1 MSLPDP
7 VRVTLPGIT
16 LSVYD
21 AGSGPAVLLL
31 HGFPDRATLWR
42 SQIEFLTAAGY
53 RVIAPD
59 LRGFGDSDRPD
70 DVEAYR
76 LRHSVAD
83 MEALLAQRGVE
94 QAVVVGHDY
103 GAALGWAL
111 AMRSEAVVGY
121 VALSVGHP
129 NAFRAAG
136 LSQRALSW
144 YMLWF
149 LQPGAAEAVLP
160 ADDWAFLR
168 RWAHPGSEDDDL
180 VRTQI
185 RDLSRPGALTAGLSW
200 YRANVDPRTFVDEHP
215 VELPPV
221 TCPVLGLIG
230 EDDVALSEAQMAGS
244 AAHVAGPFECVTLP
258 GAGHWLPARH
268 ADVVNRHLAAF
279 LDRVGR
285 EGWKGST
292 AAPVR

>member
-1 MSLPDP
+1 MTVLPEP
-7 VRVTLPGIT
+7 VRVALPGIT
-16 LSVYD
+16 LSVLD
-21 AGSGPAVLLL
+21 VGSGPAVLLL

-53 RVIAPD
+53 RVVAPD

-76 LRHSVAD
+76 LRRSVGD
-83 MEALLAQRGVE
+83 MVALLRERGVE
-94 QAVVVGHDY
+94 RVVVVGHDY
-103 GAALGWAL
+103 GSAVGWAL
-111 AMRSEAVVGY
+111 AMSSDAVTGY

-136 LSQRALSW
+136 LEQRALSW

-149 LQPGAAEAVLP
+149 LHPGAAETVLP

-168 RWAHPGSEDDDL
+168 RWAHPGTEDDEL

-200 YRANVDPRTFVDEHP
+200 YRANVDPRTFTDEHP
-215 VELPPV
+215 LELPPV

-230 EDDVALSEAQMAGS
+230 EADIALGEAQMAGS
-244 AAHVAGPFECVTLP
+244 AAWVSGPFECVTVP
-258 GAGHWLPARH
+258 DAGHWLPARH
-268 ADVVNRHLAAF
+268 ADVVNHHLGAF
-279 LDRVGR
+279 LERLA
-285 EGWKGST
+285 T
-292 AAPVR
+292 P

>member
-1 MSLPDP
+1 MLPGP

-16 LSVYD
+16 LSVLD

-42 SQIEFLTAAGY
+42 SQIEFLVDAGY

-83 MEALLAQRGVE
+83 MAALLAERGIGRV
-94 QAVVVGHDY
+94 VVVGHDY
-103 GAALGWAL
+103 GSAVGWAL
-111 AMRSEAVVGY
+111 TMRSDAVAGY

-136 LSQRALSW
+136 LEQRALSW

-149 LQPGAAEAVLP
+149 LHPGVAESVLP
-160 ADDWAFLR
+160 ADDWAFFR
-168 RWAHPGSEDDDL
+168 RWAHPGTERDDL
-180 VRTQI
+180 AGTQV

-200 YRANVDPRTFVDEHP
+200 YRANVDPATFAEERPLD
-215 VELPPV
+215 LPPV

-230 EDDVALSEAQMAGS
+230 GDDIALGEAQMAGS
-244 AAHVAGPFECVTLP
+244 AAFVTGGFECVTVP
-258 GAGHWLPARH
+258 GAGHWLPARN
-268 ADVVNRHLAAF
+268 AETVNEHLGRF
-279 LDRVGR
+279 LGRVLPR
-285 EGWKGST
+285 
-292 AAPVR
+292 

>member
-1 MSLPDP
+1 MTLPDP
-7 VRVTLPGIT
+7 VRVALPGVT
-16 LSVYD
+16 LSVLD

-42 SQIEFLTAAGY
+42 SQIERLTAAGY

-76 LRHSVAD
+76 LRHAVAD
-83 MEALLAQRGVE
+83 MVALLRVLEIE
-94 QAVVVGHDY
+94 QVVVVGHDY
-103 GAALGWAL
+103 GAAVGWAL
-111 AMRSEAVVGY
+111 AMRSELVRGY

-136 LSQRALSW
+136 LEQRALSW

-149 LQPGAAEAVLP
+149 LHPGVAEAALP

-168 RWAHPGSEDDDL
+168 RWAHPGVDDEL
-180 VRTQI
+180 VATQI

-200 YRANVDPRTFVDEHP
+200 YRANVDPRTFVEEHP
-215 VELPPV
+215 LDLPPV

-230 EDDVALSEAQMAGS
+230 GDDIALGEAQMAGS
-244 AAHVAGPFECVTLP
+244 AAFVSGPFDCVTIP

-268 ADVVNRHLAAF
+268 ADAVDEHLLAF
-279 LDRVGR
+279 LDRVG
-285 EGWKGST
+285 
-292 AAPVR
+292 

>member
-1 MSLPDP
+1 MTLPDP
-7 VRVTLPGIT
+7 VRIALPDVT

-21 AGSGPAVLLL
+21 VGSGPAVLLL

-42 SQIEFLTAAGY
+42 AQIERLVDAGY
-53 RVIAPD
+53 RVLAPD

-70 DVEAYR
+70 DVAAYR
-76 LRHSVAD
+76 IRHSVAD
-83 MEALLAQRGVE
+83 VVALLRERGVDE
-94 QAVVVGHDY
+94 VVVVGHDY
-103 GAALGWAL
+103 GAAVGWAL
-111 AMRSEAVVGY
+111 AMSSDVVRGY

-136 LSQRALSW
+136 LPQRALSW

-149 LQPGAAEAVLP
+149 LHPGVAETVLP

-168 RWAHPGSEDDDL
+168 RWAHPGTEDDDL

-185 RDLSRPGALTAGLSW
+185 DDLSRPGALSAGLSW
-200 YRANVDPRTFVDEHP
+200 YRANVDPRTFADEHP
-215 VELPPV
+215 LDLPPI

-230 EDDVALSEAQMAGS
+230 AEDVALTEAQMAGS
-244 AAHVAGPFECVTLP
+244 AAYVTGGFDCVTLP

-268 ADVVNRHLAAF
+268 ADAVTEHVLAF
-279 LDRVGR
+279 LARFP
-285 EGWKGST
+285 S
-292 AAPVR
+292 

>member
-1 MSLPDP
+1 MELPEPVRIALPD
-7 VRVTLPGIT
+7 VT

-21 AGSGPAVLLL
+21 VGSGPAVLLL

-42 SQIEFLTAAGY
+42 AQIACLVDAGY

-70 DVEAYR
+70 DVAAYR
-76 LRHSVAD
+76 VRRSVAD
-83 MEALLAQRGVE
+83 MVALLREREVDSV
-94 QAVVVGHDY
+94 VVVGHDY
-103 GAALGWAL
+103 GAAVGWAL
-111 AMRSEAVVGY
+111 AMASEAVRGY

-136 LSQRALSW
+136 LSQRAASW

-149 LQPGAAEAVLP
+149 REPGVAEEVLP
-160 ADDWAFLR
+160 ADDWSFLR
-168 RWAHPGSEDDDL
+168 RWAHPGTEDDDL

-215 VELPPV
+215 VDLPPI
-221 TCPVLGLIG
+221 TCPVLGVIG
-230 EDDVALSEAQMAGS
+230 AEDIALGEAQMAGS
-244 AAHVAGPFECVTLP
+244 GAYLTGGFECVTLP

-268 ADVVNRHLAAF
+268 PDAVNEQLLAF
-279 LDRVGR
+279 LGR
-285 EGWKGST
+285 LD
-292 AAPVR
+292 

>member
-1 MSLPDP
+1 MTLPDP
-7 VRVTLPGIT
+7 VRVELPGIT
-16 LSVYD
+16 LSVLD
-21 AGSGPAVLLL
+21 VGSSPAMLLL

-42 SQIEFLTAAGY
+42 SQIEFLTASGY

-70 DVEAYR
+70 DVGAYR

-83 MEALLAQRGVE
+83 MVALLADRGVE
-94 QAVVVGHDY
+94 QVVVVGHDY
-103 GAALGWAL
+103 GSAVGWAL
-111 AMRSEAVVGY
+111 AMRSDAVTGY

-136 LSQRALSW
+136 LEQRALSW

-149 LQPGAAEAVLP
+149 LHPGVAEEVLP

-180 VRTQI
+180 VRNQI
-185 RDLSRPGALTAGLSW
+185 GDLSRPGALTAGLSW
-200 YRANVDPRTFVDEHP
+200 YRANVDPRTFVEEHP
-215 VELPPV
+215 LELPPV

-230 EDDVALSEAQMAGS
+230 GDDIALGEAQMAGS
-244 AAHVAGPFECVTLP
+244 ATFVSGPFECVTIP
-258 GAGHWLPARH
+258 GAGHWLPARN
-268 ADVVNRHLAAF
+268 ADAVNQYLGTF
-279 LDRVGR
+279 LERLG
-285 EGWKGST
+285 
-292 AAPVR
+292 